1 MRPVSEVSAVPTTGS
16 VFFDPRDHGRSL
28 RVSWHA
34 ESRTYVM
41 SIWREG
47 ECAATFRLRADEAPA
62 LVHALM
68 LPLADD
74 PASPRG

>member
-1 MRPVSEVSAVPTTGS
+1 MAEVNALPISGA
-16 VFFDPRDHGRSL
+16 VFFDPRDAGRTL
-28 RVSWHA
+28 RLSWHP
-34 ESRTYVM
+34 ETRTYVL
-41 SIWREG
+41 SIWRDG

-74 PASPRG
+74 PGAASR

>member
-1 MRPVSEVSAVPTTGS
+1 MTEVSAHPTSGA
-16 VFFDPRDHGRSL
+16 VFFDPRDAGRSL
-28 RVSWHA
+28 RLTWHRD
-34 ESRTYVM
+34 SRTYVL
-41 SIWREG
+41 SIWRDG

-74 PASPRG
+74 PGAAGT

>member
-1 MRPVSEVSAVPTTGS
+1 M
-16 VFFDPRDHGRSL
+16 L
-28 RVSWHA
+28 
-34 ESRTYVM
+34 
-41 SIWREG
+41 SIWRDG

-74 PASPRG
+74 PDVASR